1 MQKRRSKII
10 KRQPVKSRLVNQIGA
25 PAEPRP
31 NAPRLHRFVAVK
43 RTLTSHRQRK
53 RNANA
58 KRQRG
63 NDNFSVEQFHSK
75 IILKANTVAIK
86 QNRAG
91 MLNGRERDFFRLR
104 TVAYRAKRHPAI
116 KTNFLNTNKT
126 DFYTD
131 GTVFFEFAGTR
142 KRKKISHEE
151 RKDTK
156 IFLGASLRQRRKR
169 GNVERTGTGF
179 FRLRN
184 DAN

>member
-43 RTLTSHRQRK
+43 RTLPSRRQRK

-131 GTVFFEFAGTR
+131 GTVFLSSRE
-142 KRKKISHEE
+142 
-151 RKDTK
+151 
-156 IFLGASLRQRRKR
+156 R
-169 GNVERTGTGF
+169 GNGKKSHTKNAKTRRF
-179 FRLRN
+179 FWARR
-184 DAN
+184 